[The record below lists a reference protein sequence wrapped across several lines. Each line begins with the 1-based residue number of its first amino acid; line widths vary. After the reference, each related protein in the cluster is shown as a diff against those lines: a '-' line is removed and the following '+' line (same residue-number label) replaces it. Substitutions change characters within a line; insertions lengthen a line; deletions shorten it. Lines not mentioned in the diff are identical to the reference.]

1 MQSEGS
7 KALNRRQMLRL
18 GAAGAGGLLL
28 SGAASSQVLNSA
40 FQFRT
45 PPSIDPLAP
54 VPTATVPAAPR
65 AFAGPGGVDP
75 TLFSKAKA
83 ALDSRNWIRHRDFI
97 GIADFAKGSADPRF
111 HVVHLPSGHV
121 ETYRVAH
128 GNGSDPGHTGFLDH
142 FSNQH
147 GSEATSKGAYMTAGT
162 YHGKYGLSMKVRGLD
177 WSNNNAESRAI
188 VIHNAWYAEP
198 EMVEIHGK
206 LGRSQGCFA
215 FSRRDQ
221 WEVMNRLEDGR
232 MIFADK
238 LVA

>member
-1 MQSEGS
+1 MQSVGS
-7 KALNRRQMLRL
+7 NALNRRQMLRL

-28 SGAASSQVLNSA
+28 SGAASSQVLTSA

-45 PPSIDPLAP
+45 VPTVDPLAP
-54 VPTATVPAAPR
+54 VPAAPV
-65 AFAGPGGVDP
+65 AFTAPGGINP
-75 TLFSKAKA
+75 TLFAKAKA

-97 GIADFAKGSADPRF
+97 GVADFTMGSADPRF
-111 HVVHLPSGHV
+111 HIVHLPSGYV
-121 ETYRVAH
+121 ETHRVAH
-128 GNGSDPGHTGFLDH
+128 GNGSDPGHTGFLDR

-147 GSEATSKGAYMTAGT
+147 GSEATSNGAYMTSDT

-177 WSNNNAESRAI
+177 WSNSNAESRAI

-198 EMVEIHGK
+198 EMVDIHGK

-221 WEVMNRLEDGR
+221 WNVMQRLGDGR

-238 LVA
+238 IA